1 MRRRLLLAAAV
12 ACGVVGLDVGAS
24 GAGAAAQQEDPTTTI
39 AGTPSTTSVP
49 AGMCQGPAGLTVC
62 PTVGVP
68 TAVPFAG
75 TGVAPPATPGSG
87 LDGLLQAP
95 PELRPDGLEPTFYE
109 RYSVGAYTLD
119 GGITTQ
125 SPSSSGMN
133 GMAGALWAIALWI
146 VDAALKAFQ
155 WAFSLDLF
163 SWLGSSVDRIV
174 GVLRGPLFDSYLGV
188 ALAIAAVWIVWHGL
202 ARRRTLLASEG
213 IAWTVV
219 AMTVALIFFAAPK
232 AVLDGV
238 NTITTTISRGALGA
252 LAQISPDPE
261 LDDGLGQRETYA
273 GDAADN
279 SLRQTADQLWRTAA
293 YQPWAI
299 MELGSMDVAREVQP
313 DQAVAPGQPALS
325 YGERLLAAR
334 TFSEAELE
342 RLAAG
347 EVTYEE
353 LRAEK
358 LTQLTE
364 LRDDLAEHHPDAIP
378 WLNGERSGERVGIAA
393 LALVTSLFFGGLIL
407 LLAGA
412 VLVTQLGVLV
422 LAATAPLFLL
432 LGVVPGRGRLVT
444 MRWIELFV
452 SLAIKRVVFG
462 IVLAIVL
469 VLSGVLIGATATLGW
484 GISIALQIGLVACV
498 FVYRRAFADLFTST
512 SIPGTALA
520 GALSTMST
528 RSTQRVNVDG
538 LGRSFMHEF
547 RRSWASAAARRDRRA
562 DGTTDPSLT
571 QVLGPPSRSRRRGA
585 NRQENVGRHARRD
598 PAAAAPS
605 DPVGDG
611 VTTVVP
617 SPNGGHGNGSH
628 PPDG

>member
-1 MRRRLLLAAAV
+1 MRRRLLLVAAV
-12 ACGVVGLDVGAS
+12 ACGVAGLGVGAS
-24 GAGAAAQQEDPTTTI
+24 SAGAAPRQQDPTTTTT
-39 AGTPSTTSVP
+39 GSTTSSVP
-49 AGMCQGPAGLTVC
+49 AGMCQGPTGLTVC
-62 PTVGVP
+62 PTTGLP

-87 LDGLLQAP
+87 LDGLLRAP

-119 GGITTQ
+119 SGLSTQ

-133 GMAGALWAIALWI
+133 GMAGALWAIALWL

-174 GVLRGPLFDSYLGV
+174 GVLRGPIFDSYLGV
-188 ALAIAAVWIVWHGL
+188 ALAVAAVWVVWHGL

-219 AMTVALIFFAAPK
+219 AMSVALIFFAAPK

-261 LDDGLGQRETYA
+261 LDDGLGQRETYG

-279 SLRQTADQLWRTAA
+279 SLRRTADELWRTAA

-313 DQAVAPGQPALS
+313 DQAVAPGEQPLS

-334 TFSEAELE
+334 TFSPAELE

-364 LRDDLAEHHPDAIP
+364 LRDDLAQHHPDAIP

-412 VLVTQLGVLV
+412 VLVTQLGVLL

-444 MRWIELFV
+444 VRWIELFV
-452 SLAIKRVVFG
+452 SLAIKRVLFG
-462 IVLAIVL
+462 VVLAIVL
-469 VLSGVLIGATATLGW
+469 VLSGVLIGATSSLGW

-498 FVYRRAFADLFTST
+498 FVYRRAFANLFTST
-512 SIPGTALA
+512 SIPATALA
-520 GALSTMST
+520 GALNTVSN

-547 RRSWASAAARRDRRA
+547 RRSWASAAARRDKRA
-562 DGTTDPSLT
+562 DGTDQNLT
-571 QVLGPPSRSRRRGA
+571 QVLGPPTRSRRRGA
-585 NRQENVGRHARRD
+585 NERDDVGRHVRRD
-598 PAAAAPS
+598 HGAATPAEPA
-605 DPVGDG
+605 GDG
-611 VTTVVP
+611 VTTAVP